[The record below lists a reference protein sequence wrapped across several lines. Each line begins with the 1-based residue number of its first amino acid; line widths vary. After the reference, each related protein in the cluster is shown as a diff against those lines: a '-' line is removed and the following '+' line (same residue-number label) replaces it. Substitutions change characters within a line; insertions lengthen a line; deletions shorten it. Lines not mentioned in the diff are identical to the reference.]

1 MVEAAAAAHAM
12 PPEDLAV
19 LVAAVTVESA
29 ETTEATE
36 TRIVAA
42 AVEELGGTFLAMIRQ
57 AVTAVPA

>member
-1 MVEAAAAAHAM
+1 VEAAAAVHEIT
-12 PPEDLAV
+12 PQDLAV

-42 AVEELGGTFLAMIRQ
+42 AVEELGETFLPMIRQ